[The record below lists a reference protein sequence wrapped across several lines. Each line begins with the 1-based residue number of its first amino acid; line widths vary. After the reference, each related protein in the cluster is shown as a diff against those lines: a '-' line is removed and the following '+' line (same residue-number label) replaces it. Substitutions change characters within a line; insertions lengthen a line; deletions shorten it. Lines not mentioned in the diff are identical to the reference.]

1 LSRALPARPMLIV
14 ALTGGIAT
22 GKSVVA
28 RFLEERGCAVH
39 SADRAAHE
47 VMMPGGPAWKSLTAH
62 FGPRILNPDQT
73 INRPRLGA
81 IVFAHEAERRFL
93 NSVVHPLVLRKKKEI
108 VARLEREKK
117 TEIFISEAALTIEAG
132 YAGFFDKV
140 IVVFCRPEVQLA
152 RLMARDGFSRE
163 AALQK
168 IGAQMSQQEKKRQA
182 DYLID
187 TSGSLSDTESRTDK
201 VFRRLK
207 RDYAEK
213 EKKKTGSIS
222 SRRPAGAA

>member
-1 LSRALPARPMLIV
+1 MLIV

-39 SADRAAHE
+39 SADVAAHE
-47 VMMPGGPAWKSLTAH
+47 VMAPGGPAWKMLTAH
-62 FGPRILNPDQT
+62 FGPSILNSDRT
-73 INRPRLGA
+73 INRPRLGG
-81 IVFAHEAERRFL
+81 IVFADEVERRFL

-117 TEIFISEAALTIEAG
+117 MEIFVSEAALTIEAG
-132 YAGFFDKV
+132 YAGFYDKV
-140 IVVFCRPEVQLA
+140 IVVFCRPKVQLA
-152 RLMARDGFSRE
+152 RLMARDGLSPE

-168 IGAQMSQQEKKRQA
+168 IRAQMPQEQKKSRA

-187 TSGSLSDTESRTDK
+187 TSGSLSDTESRADRI
-201 VFRRLK
+201 FRRLK

-213 EKKKTGSIS
+213 EKKKARARS
-222 SRRPAGAA
+222 

>member
-1 LSRALPARPMLIV
+1 MLIV

-39 SADRAAHE
+39 SADLAAHE
-47 VMMPGGPAWKSLTAH
+47 VMTPGGPAWKTLTAH
-62 FGPRILNPDQT
+62 FGQGILNPDRT

-81 IVFAHEAERRFL
+81 IVFADEAERRFL
-93 NSVVHPLVLRKKKEI
+93 NSVVHPLVLQKKREI

-117 TEIFISEAALTIEAG
+117 IEIFISEAALTIEAG
-132 YAGFFDKV
+132 FAGFYDKV
-140 IVVFCRPEVQLA
+140 IVVFCRPDVQLT
-152 RLMARDGFSRE
+152 RLMAREALSRE

-168 IGAQMSQQEKKRQA
+168 IRTQMPQDEKKRRG

-187 TSGSLSDTESRTDK
+187 TSGSLSDTESQTDRI
-201 VFRRLK
+201 FRQLK
-207 RDYAEK
+207 RDCAHK
-213 EKKKTGSIS
+213 EKKK
-222 SRRPAGAA
+222 AGARS